1 MMTLGHFVTHK
12 KNPFNEWHWILF
24 YHQVT
29 KVHPPSPPKKK
40 SARFFYNCLSSEAKS
55 KEKKNMHKKNKNIKE
70 DSQDSRVI
78 NYNIPATNPMRKL
91 LPKKKELGFRV

>member
-29 KVHPPSPPKKK
+29 KVHPLPPLSKKK
-40 SARFFYNCLSSEAKS
+40 VPDSSTLAFLQKQ
-55 KEKKNMHKKNKNIKE
+55 KQREKKKQAQKK
-70 DSQDSRVI
+70 
-78 NYNIPATNPMRKL
+78 
-91 LPKKKELGFRV
+91 